1 MTNHVNTSM
10 CYIKAPFQLQ
20 CVQKMIKNDFILSV
34 QENCILLSHCKR
46 ETEGEL
52 EGDIRD

>member
-1 MTNHVNTSM
+1 M
-10 CYIKAPFQLQ
+10 CYIKAPFQSQ
-20 CVQKMIKNDFILSV
+20 CVQKMIKKRLHFKYPTQ

-46 ETEGEL
+46 ETKGEQ